1 MRTKPLTTK
10 QPLTTTK
17 KADAEDADRRLA
29 AHADEG
35 PAFATLLDRIAG
47 VARTPEELDEFLT
60 TVVEAVRDEIAA
72 ADDAGI
78 TLLDGTKPPRTVSTA
93 PDGRLA
99 ETYGS
104 LLAVPLLSAGETL
117 GSLDLYATA
126 ADAFDDTDAAVVRIA
141 AQVCADTVA
150 AAQEII
156 GARLLAAQLEQAMGS
171 RAVIEQA
178 KGILIGLR
186 GTSANEAFEIL
197 RKESQDRNIR
207 LRDLAENI
215 VTTAQGALAGGN
227 RRA

>member
-1 MRTKPLTTK
+1 
-10 QPLTTTK
+10 
-17 KADAEDADRRLA
+17 
-29 AHADEG
+29 
-35 PAFATLLDRIAG
+35 
-47 VARTPEELDEFLT
+47 
-60 TVVEAVRDEIAA
+60 
-72 ADDAGI
+72 
-78 TLLDGTKPPRTVSTA
+78 
-93 PDGRLA
+93 
-99 ETYGS
+99 
-104 LLAVPLLSAGETL
+104 LLSAGETL

-126 ADAFDDTDAAVVRIA
+126 ADAFADTDAAVVRIA

-156 GARLLAAQLEQAMGS
+156 GARLLAAQLEQAMGG